1 MTERPRIENT
11 RRRMLE
17 LTSSAALLGLAGCT
31 GDSGNGDGDG
41 TATESPGGDEAEE
54 LPEGV
59 SQEEFE
65 TGPVP
70 EAYMRAMSL
79 GGETRDPDDLNTKSD
94 VNFSEYDE
102 ATESGAHQPGRSCG
116 NCADYIIDTNGDGFG
131 ACAEVEGYIDRADWC
146 TIYDVLPEPSV
157 PDGMTEDEL
166 ATAEVPA
173 DYRTADS
180 QAGEARDPE
189 NLQTHEAVNL
199 TESVEAIAD
208 GDAEPGESCGTCAE
222 FIPDQNGDTWGA
234 CAKVEGYIAVEDWCS
249 LWEHVSEA

>member
-1 MTERPRIENT
+1 
-11 RRRMLE
+11 MLQ
-17 LTSSAALLGLAGCT
+17 LTSSAALLGLAGCSGGGDG
-31 GDSGNGDGDG
+31 GDSTETTSGGGGTETTSGEDGG
-41 TATESPGGDEAEE
+41 EE

-59 SQEEFE
+59 SQGEFE

-79 GGETRDPDDLNTKSD
+79 GSETRDPDDLNTKDD

-102 ATESGAHQPGRSCG
+102 ATEQGTHQPGRSCG
-116 NCADYIIDTNGDGFG
+116 NCGDYIPDKTGDGFG

-146 TIYDVLPEPSV
+146 TIYEGLPEPSV
-157 PDGMTEDEL
+157 PDGMTADEL

-173 DYRTADS
+173 DYQTADS

-189 NLQTHEAVNL
+189 NLQSHDDVNL

-222 FIPDQNGDTWGA
+222 YIPDQNGDTWGA